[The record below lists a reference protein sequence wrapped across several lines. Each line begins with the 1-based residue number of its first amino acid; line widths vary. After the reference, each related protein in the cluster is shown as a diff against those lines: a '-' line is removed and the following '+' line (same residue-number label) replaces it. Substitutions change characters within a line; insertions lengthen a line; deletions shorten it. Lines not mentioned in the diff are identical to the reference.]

1 MHFTYAENL
10 TKDELMQGDVLE
22 RTPALDKLLS
32 EVHPYYFG
40 KLKNQYFMVLTQSC
54 DLVPRPPS
62 GETKARY
69 ISLSPVRTLDHVID
83 LQMQVF
89 RASVKAELPVIS
101 DKSKNRMSE
110 FLQRLF
116 NNNVP
121 DYFLLAA
128 NGPRLTSDYAVFLQ
142 LSIAIR
148 ADLHLQTC
156 LDAKFLQLTQ
166 AFQAKLGWLVG
177 QLYSR
182 VGTTDWSPT
191 ELTAKIKSVLKD
203 AAICVPESTIDY
215 LEAHYQELSNGNPDA
230 VMSQSQISKIVARAP
245 TRKGRVFER
254 IETMVI
260 DTLGQG
266 RINEAKRLC
275 SQLKSDEALTT
286 LLK

>member
-1 MHFTYAENL
+1 MHFTYEENL
-10 TKDELMQGDVLE
+10 TKDELMQGD
-22 RTPALDKLLS
+22 
-32 EVHPYYFG
+32 
-40 KLKNQYFMVLTQSC
+40 
-54 DLVPRPPS
+54 

-89 RASVKAELPVIS
+89 RASIKAELPVIS
-101 DKSKNRMSE
+101 DKSKGRMTT

-121 DYFLLAA
+121 DYFFLAA
-128 NGPRLTSDYAVFLQ
+128 NGPGLTSDYAVFLQ

-156 LDAKFLQLTQ
+156 LDAKLLQLTQ

-182 VGTTDWSPT
+182 VGTTDWSRT
-191 ELTAKIKSVLKD
+191 ELTVKIKNILKD
-203 AAICVPESTIDY
+203 AAICVPESTIAQ
-215 LEAHYQELSNGNPDA
+215 LEAQYQELSDGNPDA
-230 VMSQSQISKIVARAP
+230 VMSQSQISKVAARAP

-254 IETMVI
+254 IETIVI
-260 DTLGQG
+260 DALGQE
-266 RINEAKRLC
+266 RINEARKLC
-275 SQLKSDEALTT
+275 SQLESDEALTA